1 MGKCKG
7 EYWVVDNAG
16 FTDGPFETKAEAV
29 KRIRDNSN
37 DVDDSFF
44 GYSGNCCVVLIVGT
58 YDNYLIGDKKYVTKR
73 GLPKSCT

>member
-29 KRIRDNSN
+29 KRIKENSN
-37 DVDDSFF
+37 NYDINFS
-44 GYSGNCCVVLIVGT
+44 YAGNCCVVLIVGT
-58 YDNYLIGDKKYVTKR
+58 YDNYLVGDTKYVTKR